1 VLALGSAQN
10 REKSLMKKQLIPIGV
25 ILIMAVPI
33 CVGQLSVYKRTKSGV
48 NPALISDLEKSITQ
62 AYKDKQA
69 EAFKRYLAGDFTA
82 VDEHGIKGA
91 DAEVAQMAKT
101 DVRDNVFADMKVA
114 FPAADT
120 AVITYKV
127 TTQATSAGQDTSGTY
142 NAATIWVK
150 YDDKTWLAVF
160 HTFVKAQ

>member
-1 VLALGSAQN
+1 
-10 REKSLMKKQLIPIGV
+10 MKRQLISIGV
-25 ILIMAVPI
+25 ILIMAGPI

-48 NPALISDLEKSITQ
+48 SPAVISDLEKSLTQ

-69 EAFKRYLAGDFTA
+69 EAFKNYLTGDFTA

-91 DAEVAQMAKT
+91 DAEVAEMAKT
-101 DVRDNVFADMKVA
+101 DVRENIFADMKVT
-114 FPAADT
+114 FPAADI

-142 NAATIWVK
+142 NAATVWVK

-160 HTFVKAQ
+160 HTFVKTE

>member
-1 VLALGSAQN
+1 
-10 REKSLMKKQLIPIGV
+10 MKKQLIPIGV
-25 ILIMAVPI
+25 MLIMTMSI

-48 NPALISDLEKSITQ
+48 NQAMIPNLERSITQ

-69 EAFKRYLAGDFTA
+69 EAFKRYLTADFTA
-82 VDEHGIKGA
+82 VDEHGIKGT
-91 DAEVAQMAKT
+91 DAEVAEMAKT
-101 DVRDNVFADMKVA
+101 DVRDNVFADMKVT
-114 FPAADT
+114 FPAADV

-142 NAATIWVK
+142 NAATVWVK

>member
-1 VLALGSAQN
+1 
-10 REKSLMKKQLIPIGV
+10 MKKELIPIGI

-33 CVGQLSVYKRTKSGV
+33 CVGQLSAYKQSKSG
-48 NPALISDLEKSITQ
+48 ISDGVILDLEKSITQ

-69 EAFKRYLAGDFTA
+69 EAFKKYLAGDFTG
-82 VDEHGIKGA
+82 VDDHGIKDA
-91 DAEVAQMAKT
+91 DAEVAEMAKT
-101 DVRDNVFADMKVA
+101 DVRKNAFADMKVA
-114 FPAADT
+114 FPTADI

-142 NAATIWVK
+142 NAATVWVR
-150 YDDKTWLAVF
+150 YDKAWLAVF